1 MINSLCRVP
10 LWARISHQRISQE
23 TWYNTPY
30 MFISILAY
38 VGSFLSNSHAWEYM
52 QFTKESGIVV
62 DEVKLKVVYVPPS
75 SQTEGSEDGSPGSLS
90 YQVVSL

>member
-1 MINSLCRVP
+1 
-10 LWARISHQRISQE
+10 
-23 TWYNTPY
+23 

-38 VGSFLSNSHAWEYM
+38 VVSFLSNSHAWEYM
-52 QFTKESGIVV
+52 QFTKESGNVV

-90 YQVVSL
+90 YQEVSL